1 MTDDEKTAD
10 QAAEQVADPAKQET
24 DWKAKYD
31 ALLETSR
38 KWESRSKANAAKAK
52 EYDAMA
58 QSSADAKAEADEAR
72 SRADEAEA
80 KLAEVS
86 AKYERSEIIAKVS
99 AETGVPAS
107 LLHGGSEDE
116 IEKNAREIA
125 EYARSVKPSYPLDK
139 GGAAKQKAASK
150 ESVDSIKDPVERVM
164 ARAKNIELYK

>member
-1 MTDDEKTAD
+1 MTESGQTAV
-10 QAAEQVADPAKQET
+10 QAVEQADAIAESDA
-24 DWKAKYD
+24 DWKAKYE
-31 ALLETSR
+31 ALLENSR
-38 KWESRSKANAAKAK
+38 KWEARSKANAEKAK

-58 QSSADAKAEADEAR
+58 QSSADAKAAADEAI
-72 SRADEAEA
+72 SRAEDAEA
-80 KLAEVS
+80 KLAELA
-86 AKYERSEIIAKVS
+86 AKHERSEIIAKVS

-125 EYARSVKPSYPLDK
+125 EYAHSVKPSYPLDK
-139 GGAAKQKAASK
+139 GGAAKQKAVSK